1 MYKEGQKV
9 FSVWKKRGMEA
20 QDPLAH
26 QDCWVAL
33 VVLVCRNVLEKD
45 HDTFPESDPKVLKD
59 SSESIKMKWN
69 FRS

>member
-1 MYKEGQKV
+1 
-9 FSVWKKRGMEA
+9 MEA